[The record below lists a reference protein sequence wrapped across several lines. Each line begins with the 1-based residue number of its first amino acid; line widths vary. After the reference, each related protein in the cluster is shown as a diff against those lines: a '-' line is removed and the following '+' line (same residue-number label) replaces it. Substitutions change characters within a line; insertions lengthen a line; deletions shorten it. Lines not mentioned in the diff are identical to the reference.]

1 MTSHS
6 VTDTPPRSLAVIRL
20 VQGLTAAGALFLL
33 VLPPLFWA
41 RADWVMQLGPAMAGI
56 GTHPVHVGGAARAWG
71 AAVSLPLVGLGLF
84 ALWQLWRLFAEYAH
98 GRALGQPALRH
109 LRRFAWSVLAT
120 ALLQPLA
127 KAALSVALTVGNPPG
142 QRLLSLS
149 LGSSDYLALL
159 LGAVLLAVAQVMHQ
173 AVLAA
178 EENRGFV

>member
-1 MTSHS
+1 MPSET
-6 VTDTPPRSLAVIRL
+6 TPPAPRSLGLIRL
-20 VQGLTAAGALFLL
+20 VQALTAAGALFLL

-41 RADWVMQLGPAMAGI
+41 RAEWVAQLGPTMAAI
-56 GTHPVHVGGAARAWG
+56 GAHPVHVGGAARAWG
-71 AAVSLPLVGLGLF
+71 AVVSAPLVGLGLF
-84 ALWQLWRLFAEYAH
+84 ALWQLWRLFGEYAQ
-98 GRALGQPALRH
+98 GRALARPALRH
-109 LRRFAWSVLAT
+109 LRRFAWSVLAA

-127 KAALSVALTVGNPPG
+127 KAALSVVLTVGNPPG

-178 EENRGFV
+178 EENQGFV